1 MNLKRHSLFLTLTA
15 LCFVDQAAG
24 QTIVYSDNFDDVSSY
39 NWLIKDQAGGS
50 TTSPTSMENA
60 YGCFIGGGAVG
71 ACQVSELS
79 SDGPDGSGCL
89 EYRVNTTFDA
99 GYSGATLD
107 NLPVNFWEPGDV
119 SLADLHNTWFELD
132 YYTDLNGAVDPS
144 LQVGFELR
152 PTAGGWDERLELPN
166 FSTSSGWETARFNLG
181 QDATTDPANFLALLN
196 ANEDITINVVL
207 RIRGSYDAGRRLL
220 VDNVRIRHL
229 SSDPDLQWSDDF
241 DDISTDAYQTRDWA
255 GNQTDSGNLPF
266 RNSYSQWLSGSPSA
280 GVMRIA
286 ERSSDGV
293 GASGCAAFS
302 LDAATDASGIGWEY
316 SQLTVGQF
324 TQGQVTMTELSGTT
338 ISFDALI
345 TDAAGNPAPA
355 TEFRVNLRAYNSGG
369 WADRLD
375 VVQNLSSGA
384 GWTHVEVVM
393 SEGGNVAAFL
403 ADLNANFENRLKIV
417 IGPQDLA
424 TTISPGDVLY
434 IDNLALR
441 YDSNPGT
448 VFCGADGVSVLCPC
462 GNQGSS
468 ETGCANGGGL
478 GAHLRGFGEVSV
490 SADSFVL
497 SAVNLVSSQPGLY
510 FQGNN
515 QINSG
520 AGVQF
525 GDGLRC
531 AGGGVIRLQVR
542 FADLSGW
549 SATTAAI
556 ALGGG
561 VTAGDTKR
569 YQLWYRDPQSTICGT
584 GFNLSNGYEVVWLP

>member
-1 MNLKRHSLFLTLTA
+1 MNLTRHSLLLTLTA
-15 LCFVDQAAG
+15 LCSVDQAAG
-24 QTIVYSDNFDDVSSY
+24 QTVVYSDNFDDVSSY
-39 NWLIKDQAGGS
+39 NWHIRDQAGGS
-50 TTSPTSMENA
+50 TTGPTSMENA
-60 YGCFIGGGAVG
+60 YGCFIGGGTVG
-71 ACQVSELS
+71 VCQVSELAT
-79 SDGPDGSGCL
+79 DGPDGSGCL
-89 EYRVNTTFDA
+89 EYRINTTFDA

-107 NLPVNFWEPGDV
+107 NLPVNFWAPGSV
-119 SLADLHNTWFELD
+119 TYTDLFNTWFELD
-132 YYTDLNGAVDPS
+132 YYTDINGVVDPN

-152 PTAGGWDERLELPN
+152 PTGGGWNERLELPN
-166 FSTSSGWETARFNLG
+166 FSTSSGWETVRFNLG
-181 QDATTDPANFLALLN
+181 QDAMTDPTNFLALLN
-196 ANEDITINVVL
+196 GNEDITINVVL

-220 VDNVRIRHL
+220 VDNLRIRHL
-229 SSDPDLQWSDDF
+229 SSDPDMQWSDDF

-280 GVMRIA
+280 GVMRVA
-286 ERSSDGV
+286 ERASDGV

-316 SQLTVGQF
+316 SQLTLGQF
-324 TQGQVTMTELSGTT
+324 TQGQVTMTELAGTT

-345 TDAAGNPAPA
+345 TDAAGNPAPT

-375 VVQNLSSGA
+375 VVQNLSTGA
-384 GWTHVEVVM
+384 GWTHVEAVM
-393 SEGGNVAAFL
+393 SECGNVDAFL

-417 IGPQDLA
+417 IGPQSLGS
-424 TTISPGDVLY
+424 TISPGDVLH

-478 GAHLRGFGEVSV
+478 GAHLRGFGEISV
-490 SADSFVL
+490 SSDSFVL
-497 SAVNLVSSQPGLY
+497 SAVNLISSQPGLY

-542 FADLSGW
+542 FADSSGW
-549 SATTAAI
+549 SATTTAI
-556 ALGGG
+556 AQGG
-561 VTAGDTKR
+561 VVNAGDTKR
-569 YQLWYRDPQSTICGT
+569 YQLWYRDPQSTVCGT
-584 GFNLSNGYEVVWLP
+584 GFNLSNGYEVVWQP